1 MLPFAAAKAAA
12 ALRQLDAAV
21 HLSTPSSTPASAL
34 PSAVHPPPNR
44 LLRRV
49 AVGRPEQ
56 QSAVLSA
63 ILIMFAG
70 FYAAWLSGGFNDK
83 VMARLAEI
91 EGHAGGPLCLWATGK
106 PGGHR

>member
-1 MLPFAAAKAAA
+1 
-12 ALRQLDAAV
+12 
-21 HLSTPSSTPASAL
+21 
-34 PSAVHPPPNR
+34 
-44 LLRRV
+44 
-49 AVGRPEQ
+49 
-56 QSAVLSA
+56 
-63 ILIMFAG
+63 MFAG